1 MGQRLNL
8 CSELNRI
15 GEAQGNRVLIGRRVA
30 WIRPETW
37 RSIHGQGE
45 GEVTL
50 TGGPN
55 PLMLK
60 NEGMNCGSE

>member
-15 GEAQGNRVLIGRRVA
+15 GEAKGNRVLTGRRVA

-37 RSIHGQGE
+37 RSIHGQDE
-45 GEVTL
+45 GWVTL

-55 PLMLK
+55 SRMLK
-60 NEGMNCGSE
+60 NAEMNCGSE

>member
-15 GEAQGNRVLIGRRVA
+15 GEAQGNRVLIGRLVA

-55 PLMLK
+55 SRMLK
-60 NEGMNCGSE
+60 NAEMNCGSE

>member
-1 MGQRLNL
+1 MGQRVIYG
-8 CSELNRI
+8 SKLNRI
-15 GEAQGNRVLIGRRVA
+15 GEAKGNRVLIGRLVVVY
-30 WIRPETW
+30 RPEAG

-45 GEVTL
+45 SGVTP

-60 NEGMNCGSE
+60 N

>member
-8 CSELNRI
+8 CSEINRI
-15 GEAQGNRVLIGRRVA
+15 GESKGNRVLIGRIVA

-37 RSIHGQGE
+37 RSIHGQVE
-45 GEVTL
+45 GGVTP

-55 PLMLK
+55 SRMLK
-60 NEGMNCGSE
+60 NAEMTCGSE